1 MKNVLITGGAGFIG
15 ANFVE
20 YLLRREDFMH
30 VIVLDKLTYAGS
42 TKNLKEV
49 WHHPRY
55 TFIQGDISDATLL
68 KNIFDKYVITDIF
81 HFAAESH
88 VDNSIVGPEPFIQ
101 SNIIGT
107 FRLLEQCRKSWLMSA
122 NTLREKYK
130 NARFLHVSTD
140 EVYGSLGKKGLFKE
154 STPYAP
160 NSPYSASKA
169 ASDFLVRSYFHTYG
183 LPVLTTNCSNNY
195 GPYQHRE
202 KLIPTI
208 IRKAL
213 SGEAIPIYGTGENV
227 RDWLYVTDHCE
238 GIFKVWKKGKLGET
252 FNIGGDNE
260 KTNLEIANIVCEV
273 LDKKQ
278 PKNTSFKKQIS
289 FVEDR
294 LGHDYRYAID
304 AEKIKSTLG
313 WEAKESF
320 ITGIEKTIEWYLDN
334 KDRL

>member
-1 MKNVLITGGAGFIG
+1 
-15 ANFVE
+15 
-20 YLLRREDFMH
+20 
-30 VIVLDKLTYAGS
+30 
-42 TKNLKEV
+42 
-49 WHHPRY
+49 
-55 TFIQGDISDATLL
+55 
-68 KNIFDKYVITDIF
+68 
-81 HFAAESH
+81 
-88 VDNSIVGPEPFIQ
+88 
-101 SNIIGT
+101 
-107 FRLLEQCRKSWLMSA
+107 
-122 NTLREKYK
+122 
-130 NARFLHVSTD
+130 
-140 EVYGSLGKKGLFKE
+140 
-154 STPYAP
+154 
-160 NSPYSASKA
+160 
-169 ASDFLVRSYFHTYG
+169 SDFLVRSYFHTYE

-334 KDRL
+334 KDR